1 MVTGALPIS
10 TAEATQPAA
19 TKVARPELVFG
30 LVGPLGVPMQQVYA
44 ALESALLQV
53 GYDSHRIVL
62 SDAAADLPNAP
73 QVTEVAYH
81 EKALAKIKLG
91 NWVRRSSDQGD
102 AMARLAIAGIRNARQ
117 ALTGEEGK
125 PAPNR
130 AYVLHQLKH
139 PEEVRLLREVYGD
152 RFILIGVYAS
162 PKWRLDHVSTKI
174 ANSVFETPSSEHR
187 RWAEELFETDEMELD
202 EEGKKVAFGQQV
214 REAFPLSD
222 VFVDAGGSPELED
235 ALQRLVRIL
244 FEYLIHTPTKDEQ
257 GMFFAK
263 AVAVRSASL
272 GRQVGAAAMTPAG
285 DLLTVGTNEVP
296 KAKGGLYWEG
306 DKPDDRT
313 FHSKVDV
320 SDQYR
325 RALLL
330 DVLEA
335 VQKRGWLKAEHAELE
350 KHELATLAFAHPDL
364 LRETRIGDILEF
376 VREVH
381 AEMAAVTDA
390 ARRGIELRGSSLFVT
405 TYPCHECARHIIAA
419 GIERVV
425 FIEPY
430 AKSLA
435 ALLHSDVF
443 EQSRNTGVAIEPFVG
458 VAPRRYMEW
467 FEMITE
473 RKVRDGTG
481 NLIEWKPAEAVPR
494 IMAHSNAYLEAEVEV
509 TLPFLKQMGLWDVD
523 IVE

>member
-1 MVTGALPIS
+1 
-10 TAEATQPAA
+10 
-19 TKVARPELVFG
+19 VFG
-30 LVGPLGVPMQQVYA
+30 LVGPLGVPMKQAYA
-44 ALESALLQV
+44 ALEAALLQV
-53 GYDSHRIVL
+53 GYDSHRIAL
-62 SDAAADLPNAP
+62 TDAAADLPTAP
-73 QVTEVAYH
+73 KVTESAYDKETL
-81 EKALAKIKLG
+81 EKIQLG
-91 NWVRRSSDQGD
+91 NWVRQTYNHGD

-117 ALTGEEGK
+117 ALTGEETK

-152 RFILIGVYAS
+152 RFVLVGAYAS
-162 PKWRLDHVSTKI
+162 PKWRLDSVSVKI

-187 RWAEELFETDEMELD
+187 RRAEKLFETDEMELD
-202 EEGKKVAFGQQV
+202 KEGKKLAFGQQV

-222 VFVDAGGSPELED
+222 VFVDASGSPELED

-244 FEYLIHTPTKDEQ
+244 FGYPIHTPTRDEQ

-263 AVAVRSASL
+263 AAAVRSASL
-272 GRQVGAAAMTPAG
+272 ARQVGAAATTAAG

-330 DVLEA
+330 DVMLA
-335 VQKRGWLKAEHAELE
+335 VQKRGWLIPEHAGLD

-381 AEMAAVTDA
+381 AEMAAITDA
-390 ARRGIELRGSSLFVT
+390 ARRGISLKGSTLFVT

-443 EQSRNTGVAIEPFVG
+443 EQPGNAGVAIVPFVG
-458 VAPRRYMEW
+458 VAPLRYMGW
-467 FEMITE
+467 FEMIAE
-473 RKVRDGTG
+473 RKAKDGTG
-481 NLIEWKPAEAVPR
+481 SLIEWKPAEALPR
-494 IMAHSNAYLEAEVEV
+494 ITMYSNAYLDAEAEAV
-509 TLPFLKQMGLWDVD
+509 LPFLKQMGL
-523 IVE
+523 